1 MTEPVPDPTHLLQ
14 KRDFFEDPS
23 LPLQVSMR
31 DPQPPFPK
39 HSHAFDELVII
50 LKGTA
55 MHVVDEHHFPVKSG
69 DVFVITPNHAHQYR
83 ERHGL
88 VLANILFDAE
98 ALLMHRWDIRA
109 LPGFHALFSLE
120 PAFRAQHNFAGRL
133 QLSERQLGRVNAM
146 IGELTQE
153 MTQRSPGYRVM
164 ARALFMQLAV
174 QLSRAYS
181 AAPTE
186 ESIDL
191 LRIGDAIAHIETH
204 YRQKITL
211 AELAHTSHLSQRHF
225 TRIFQECLGRAPIDY
240 LMQVRLQRATE
251 LLKHSDRTIT
261 DVAYECGF
269 SDSNYFTRCFRKAM
283 GQPPS
288 QFRHS

>member
-109 LPGFHALFSLE
+109 LPGFTPFS
-120 PAFRAQHNFAGRL
+120 
-133 QLSERQLGRVNAM
+133 
-146 IGELTQE
+146 
-153 MTQRSPGYRVM
+153 RS
-164 ARALFMQLAV
+164 
-174 QLSRAYS
+174 
-181 AAPTE
+181 
-186 ESIDL
+186 
-191 LRIGDAIAHIETH
+191 
-204 YRQKITL
+204 
-211 AELAHTSHLSQRHF
+211 
-225 TRIFQECLGRAPIDY
+225 
-240 LMQVRLQRATE
+240 
-251 LLKHSDRTIT
+251 
-261 DVAYECGF
+261 
-269 SDSNYFTRCFRKAM
+269 N
-283 GQPPS
+283 PPS
-288 QFRHS
+288 ARSTTSRDGCSYPSGSWGGSMP